1 MIFVSPAGR
10 LTPSQHLKDF
20 HLGQKMDEFIQLI
33 TKQMGISAADR
44 KSATGNILKLIK
56 DHLDEKTFARISDK
70 LPDVQALVSGSEN
83 APSSGGLMG
92 SLSSLAGSM
101 LGEKARGIA
110 DITAALTKA
119 GISLNK
125 IPQYLTMLID
135 FLKNKLGN
143 ELFA

>member
-1 MIFVSPAGR
+1 
-10 LTPSQHLKDF
+10 
-20 HLGQKMDEFIQLI
+20 MDEFIQLI
-33 TKQMGISAADR
+33 TKQMGISAADS

-119 GISLNK
+119 GISLDK